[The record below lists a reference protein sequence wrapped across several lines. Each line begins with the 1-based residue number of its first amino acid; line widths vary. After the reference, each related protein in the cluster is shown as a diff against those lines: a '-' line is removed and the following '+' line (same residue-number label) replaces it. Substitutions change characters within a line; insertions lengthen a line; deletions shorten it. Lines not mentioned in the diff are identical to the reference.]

1 MTSRNDVF
9 SHREPAF
16 DFFLE
21 KTQGLYFIHQDVRLW
36 NKQTR
41 ESTQAIIDELGWLPL
56 RVCVLTTDTKL
67 MKYACL
73 YGFKQTQS
81 ITSPD
86 GVEYHI
92 LSRR

>member
-9 SHREPAF
+9 THREPAF

-21 KTQGLYFIHQDVRLW
+21 KTRGLYFIHQDVRLW

-67 MKYACL
+67 MKYARL
-73 YGFKQTQS
+73 YGFKHKEF